1 MRKLIYGLLMATTL
15 TSPTFAVT
23 AAPVWADEPLRLD
36 DSVLGTWCYTR
47 TDRVEG
53 KSLRVY
59 ERNQKCSF
67 TKNWIVVGPNGY
79 RTIDRQ
85 CDMVNIVGRAS
96 WKNLVLQ
103 YRCTSLE
110 NDKTW
115 TERAEFGYYV
125 TDHLYII
132 R

>member
-53 KSLRVY
+53 KSLHGSMNAT
-59 ERNQKCSF
+59 RNALSRR
-67 TKNWIVVGPNGY
+67 IG
-79 RTIDRQ
+79 
-85 CDMVNIVGRAS
+85 S
-96 WKNLVLQ
+96 
-103 YRCTSLE
+103 S
-110 NDKTW
+110 
-115 TERAEFGYYV
+115 
-125 TDHLYII
+125 
-132 R
+132 